1 MQALAEPLYGQLA
14 ALRAE
19 LVFHSAVIDTPL
31 QMQARCLAPFFFDL
45 VELARMRKIH
55 L

>member
-19 LVFHSAVIDTPL
+19 LVFHSAVIDRGY
-31 QMQARCLAPFFFDL
+31 RCGRAALPPFFDFFD
-45 VELARMRKIH
+45 LARMRKIH

>member
-1 MQALAEPLYGQLA
+1 VLKEHLYSEPA
-14 ALRAE
+14 ALRVE

-31 QMQARCLAPFFFDL
+31 QMRARCLASFFFDL